1 MPSGNSPFFR
11 KLRII
16 RMKRLRIKRILSVV
30 LALLMIITVMPQ
42 SQVYVMAAQGSAS
55 LSNLG
60 NLGTVNIGNKSE
72 SGIWLKTKVN
82 GKAAFCLDLG
92 KSCHTGYVYESS
104 EERLSSDSKNKVTA
118 LKAQIGYWYAVTKKS
133 STMAWVYA
141 QCLIWGVEEGITSE
155 SGLKDIISQVK
166 KNTGYYSGNNLYSD
180 IFGGDATVYCDVIQ
194 WKYSGKADEKYVQ
207 RLMQV
212 TSGDEEV
219 EPDCIDKK
227 LRYRQR
233 ITLDK
238 TDEDGKPLSQ
248 VEFTL
253 EAKNVKELYSYKYN
267 GWGDAES
274 GDVDDDDTKFVAD
287 VLTDKNGRIT
297 FKFDYQLQSED
308 YYYYSDSDLEKMSTD
323 DKIKVKDDLK
333 SKGYKYANNL
343 TKEGAE
349 ELAEK
354 DLEKQ
359 LKEVN
364 NKYIL
369 REVNT
374 NNNNIIANGSI
385 AEGITVTIK
394 SDKSWTKVEGVW
406 PDTVNGKGNYAKAYQ
421 LSVTNKYKKVK
432 LTALKIDN
440 ETGNVAQGDATL
452 EGAVYGMYEDAGC
465 TKLMKKYMTDKNNQ
479 FETDYVRCGFDYY
492 LKEITPPT
500 GYLKNDKVYK
510 IHEDGKQYTAEYNS
524 AKTKQELGED
534 VIKGNVDITKI
545 MTNGAVGITKPE
557 INAEFQIYLAS
568 AGSYNKAKAT
578 EKDYLKTDAYGYAK
592 SKDLPYGTYI
602 VHQVKG
608 ADETEYVSDFY
619 VDVKENGKTY
629 KYILNNPSFTAYL
642 KVVKKDVQTKKTVLK
657 AGTTYQFFKVDENGK
672 ETIVKQSYSNGNKI
686 ETVDKFVTDE
696 SGEIITYKPL
706 AAGLYRIREVQGP
719 EGTYNENKFVD
730 IKITNKSYKT
740 AVDAEGNEYK
750 YAECEYFNNE
760 TYGKFTVEKTG
771 PSVAGFEEIKTTDV
785 LDNSIEG
792 NILNNKEFTYEDI
805 FLNDVV
811 FELYAKEDIV
821 TQDNQ
826 GTNWFD
832 AGEKVATITTG
843 KGAEFTKDCNGICS
857 YTVDKETGNV
867 TMNLPLGKYELKEIN
882 TIYGYVLPE
891 VNSWDLEFK
900 WNSQTEK
907 YVYDIS
913 GNTDNGILK
922 VKNELPKTY
931 ISIIKKDSKSEKAV
945 PGTVF
950 GFYSKDNIYDR
961 NGNVIVNAGEKI
973 ATVITDENGI
983 AKVPFSVPLMSEGYQ
998 KANVEGET
1006 PTAGTSNV
1014 TEKTTVTDENVEKQ
1028 TEAVTGEAAK
1038 EKAEGET
1045 TTETVT
1051 GEDETETKDEEVLDD
1066 VNAGLNSGD
1075 YFFLE
1080 ESISDSYFID
1090 EEPIFVHV
1098 EYKDQDTKV
1107 IKAEA
1112 VMENTQT
1119 EVEIDKMMIAS
1130 SVELSDCHLVVS
1142 DKDGNDIVS
1151 WISGD
1156 SESVII
1162 TEKAEEL
1169 GYENLAASVDEKG
1182 NIIVNGLLHGMEYT
1196 LSERKPA
1203 DGYVTASDIK
1213 FRLDK
1218 MVNDEG
1224 EVTTKVSVMDENGN
1238 YVNSNNNKVVMY
1250 DDTTKVEFSKT
1261 DITGEKE
1268 VPGCDLEVT
1277 DKDTGKVMDQWTST
1291 KHKHMTEG
1299 KYVVGKT
1306 YVMTEKRP
1314 ADGFVTADSVEF
1326 TIADTGKVQGVSMKD
1341 DTTKIEFSKIASDT
1355 KKMLPG
1361 AKYKVLDSK
1370 GKKVYEFTTTD
1381 KAVMIDGILKAG
1393 ETYTF
1398 VESKV
1403 PEHYKKAKDVKIT
1416 VKDTGKVRKVKAVDE
1431 RIPEVPNTP
1440 QTGAGRYGILFALL
1454 AMLGG
1459 LTTYSC
1465 IRVNHGKKRKDEE

>member
-1 MPSGNSPFFR
+1 
-11 KLRII
+11 
-16 RMKRLRIKRILSVV
+16 MKRLKRIMAMV
-30 LALLMIITVMPQ
+30 LAVIMSITVLPQ
-42 SQVYVMAAQGSAS
+42 QAVNAATGYAS
-55 LSNLG
+55 LSNIG
-60 NLGTVNIGNKSE
+60 QLGTVNIGSKSE
-72 SGIWLKTKVN
+72 SGTWLKTMVN
-82 GKAAFCLDLG
+82 GKAVFCLDLG
-92 KSCHTGYVYESS
+92 KACHTGDVYVSS
-104 EERLSSDSKNKVTA
+104 TSEISSDSSSAKNAVEA
-118 LKAQIGYWYAVTKKS
+118 KAGYWYAYVKKKANK
-133 STMAWVYA
+133 AWVYA
-141 QCLIWGVEEGITSE
+141 QCLIWSAEEGRTSE
-155 SGLKDIISQVK
+155 SQLKDVIKQVRS
-166 KNTGYYSGNNLYSD
+166 NTGYYNDKSVDEIYNQ
-180 IFGGDATVYCDVIQ
+180 IFKIDHVVTCSISKWTSSAYARQV
-194 WKYSGKADEKYVQ
+194 
-207 RLMQV
+207 LMEINS
-212 TSGDEEV
+212 TDEE
-219 EPDCIDKK
+219 IDYKYYPLNK
-227 LRYRQR
+227 TQRYRQR
-233 ITLDK
+233 ITITK
-238 TDEDGKPLSQ
+238 TDEDGKALPKVKFSL
-248 VEFTL
+248 V
-253 EAKNVKELYSYKYN
+253 AKNVKELYSFKFN
-267 GWGDAES
+267 GWGEAE
-274 GDVDDDDTKFVAD
+274 GDEVDEDQSRFEIEA
-287 VLTDKNGRIT
+287 LTDSNGKIT
-297 FKFDYQLQSED
+297 YKFDYQIQSED
-308 YYYYSDSDLEKMSTD
+308 YYYCNA
-323 DKIKVKDDLK
+323 DDLK
-333 SKGYKYANNL
+333 DMSDTAKKELKAELDDEGYKYASDL
-343 TKEGAE
+343 SKSGAE
-349 ELAEK
+349 KLVES
-354 DLEKQ
+354 DLKKQ
-359 LKEVN
+359 RDDIS
-364 NKYIL
+364 NKYVIKEL
-369 REVNT
+369 DTGNE
-374 NNNNIIANGSI
+374 NIIATGSI
-385 AEGITVTIK
+385 AEGMTITIK
-394 SDKSWTKVEGVW
+394 SDKSWTKVDGAW
-406 PDTVNGKGNYAKAYQ
+406 PDTANGKGDYVKAYQ
-421 LSVTNKYKKVK
+421 LPLTNKYKKVN
-432 LTALKIDN
+432 LTALKKDN
-440 ETGNVAQGDATL
+440 ETGTVAQGDATL
-452 EGAVYGMYEDAGC
+452 EGAVYGMYSDKAC
-465 TKLMKKYMTDKNNQ
+465 TKLMKQYKTDKNCQ
-479 FETDYVRCGFDYY
+479 FETDFVRCGTDYY

-500 GYLKNDKVYK
+500 GYLKNDKVYT
-510 IHEDGKQYTAEYNS
+510 IHENGQQYTAEYNS
-524 AKTKQELGED
+524 AKTKLELGED
-534 VIKGNVDITKI
+534 VIKGNVDIIKI

-557 INAEFQIYLAS
+557 ANAEFQIYLTS
-568 AGSYNKAKAT
+568 AGSYEKAKAA
-578 EKDYLKTDAYGYAK
+578 EKDYLKTNADGYAK

-642 KVVKKDVQTKKTVLK
+642 KVVKKDAQTKKTVLK
-657 AGTTYQFFKVDENGK
+657 AGTTYQIFKVDENGK
-672 ETIVKQSYSNGNKI
+672 ETVVKQSFSNGNKI

-706 AAGLYRIREVQGP
+706 AAGNYRIREVQGP

-750 YAECEYFNNE
+750 YAECEYYNNE

-771 PSVAGFEEIKTTDV
+771 PSVKGFEETKASDKSFDSTEM
-785 LDNSIEG
+785 LNNSMSE

-805 FLNDVV
+805 FLKDVV

-826 GTNWFD
+826 NTNWFD

-843 KGAEFTKDCNGICS
+843 KGAEFTKGCNGICS

-867 TMNLPLGKYELKEIN
+867 TMNLPLGKYELKEAN
-882 TIYGYVLPE
+882 TVYGYVLPE
-891 VNSWDLEFK
+891 VNSWNLEFK

-913 GNTDNGILK
+913 GNTENGILK
-922 VKNELPKTY
+922 VKNELAQTD
-931 ISIIKKDSKSEKAV
+931 ISIVKKDKKSEKAV
-945 PGTVF
+945 PGTIF
-950 GFYSKDNIYDR
+950 GFYSKDNIYDKD
-961 NGNVIVNAGEKI
+961 GNIIVKAGEKI
-973 ATVITDENGI
+973 ATVMTDENGV

-998 KANVEGET
+998 KADNNGET
-1006 PTAGTSNV
+1006 PTVGDDAS
-1014 TEKTTVTDENVEKQ
+1014 EETTVTDENVEKQ
-1028 TEAVTGEAAK
+1028 TEAVK
-1038 EKAEGET
+1038 EKAAVET
-1045 TTETVT
+1045 TTESVT
-1051 GEDETETKDEEVLDD
+1051 GEDETKVNDNENVSDD
-1066 VNAGLNSGD
+1066 VNIGLNSGD

-1090 EEPIFVHV
+1090 EEPVFVHV

-1130 SVELSDCHLVVS
+1130 SVELKDCHLAVT
-1142 DKDGNDIVS
+1142 DKEGNDIVS
-1151 WISGD
+1151 WISGNA
-1156 SESVII
+1156 ESVVI

-1169 GYENLAASVDEKG
+1169 GYENLAASIDEKG
-1182 NIIVNGLLHGMEYT
+1182 NIIVKGLLHDMEYT

-1218 MVNDEG
+1218 MVTDEG

-1238 YVNSNNNKVVMY
+1238 YVDSNNNKVVMY

-1277 DKDTGKVMDQWTST
+1277 DKETGNVMDQWTST
-1291 KHKHMTEG
+1291 KHKHVVEG

-1326 TIADTGKVQGVSMKD
+1326 TIADTGEVQGVSMKD

-1355 KKMLPG
+1355 KKLLPG

-1370 GKKVYEFTTTD
+1370 GKKVYEFTTSD
-1381 KAVMIDGILKAG
+1381 KAVMLDGILKAG

-1398 VESKV
+1398 VEAKA

-1416 VKDTGKVRKVKAVDE
+1416 VKDTGRVQKVKAVDE

-1440 QTGAGRYGILFALL
+1440 QTGAGRYGMLFALL

>member
-1 MPSGNSPFFR
+1 MRNKF
-11 KLRII
+11 
-16 RMKRLRIKRILSVV
+16 KRILSVV
-30 LALLMIITVMPQ
+30 LALLMFLTVIPQ
-42 SQVYVMAAQGSAS
+42 SQVSVMAAQGTAS

-60 NLGTVNIGNKSE
+60 KLGTVNIGSKSE
-72 SGIWLKTKVN
+72 SGTWLKTKVN
-82 GKAAFCLDLG
+82 GKATFCRDLG

-104 EERLSSDSKNKVTA
+104 EERLSSDSKNKATA
-118 LKAQIGYWYAVTKKS
+118 LKAQIGYWYAVTMKS
-133 STMAWVYA
+133 ANKAWVYA

-166 KNTGYYSGNNLYSD
+166 KNTGYYSDDNIYSD
-180 IFGGDATVYCDVIQ
+180 IFGGDTTVYCDVIQ

-212 TSGDEEV
+212 TSGDEEI
-219 EPDCIDKK
+219 EPDSIDKK
-227 LRYRQR
+227 VRYRQR

-248 VEFTL
+248 VEFKL
-253 EAKNVKELYSYKYN
+253 EAKNIKELYSYKYN

-287 VLTDKNGRIT
+287 VLTDSNGRIT

-308 YYYYSDSDLEKMSTD
+308 YFYYSNSDLEKMSSD
-323 DKIKVKDDLK
+323 DKKKAKEELK
-333 SKGYKYANNL
+333 NSGLKYASDL
-343 TKEGAE
+343 TKKGAE

-354 DLEKQ
+354 DLEQQ
-359 LKEVN
+359 LKEIN
-364 NKYIL
+364 NQYIV

-374 NNNNIIANGSI
+374 NNDNIIATGSI
-385 AEGITVTIK
+385 AQGMTITIK
-394 SDKSWTKVEGVW
+394 SDKSWTKVDGSW
-406 PDTVNGKGNYAKAYQ
+406 PDTANGKGDYEKAYQ
-421 LSVTNKYKKVK
+421 LDVTNKYKKVK
-432 LTALKIDN
+432 VTAVKLDE
-440 ETGNVAQGDATL
+440 ETGKTAQGDATL
-452 EGAVYGMYEDAGC
+452 EGAVYGMYSDKAC
-465 TKLMKKYMTDKNNQ
+465 TKLMKQYKTGKNGQ
-479 FETDYVRCGFDYY
+479 FETDYVRCGSDYY

-500 GYLKNDKVYK
+500 GYLKNDTVYTV
-510 IHEDGKQYTAEYNS
+510 HEDGKEYTAEYNK
-524 AKTKQELGED
+524 AKKDYEVKD
-534 VIKGNVDITKI
+534 KVIKGNVDITKI

-557 INAEFQIYLAS
+557 ANAEFQIYLAS
-568 AGSYNKAKAT
+568 AGSYDNAKAA
-578 EKDYLKTDAYGYAK
+578 ERDYLKTNADGYAK

-657 AGTTYQFFKVDENGK
+657 AGTTYQIFKVDENGK
-672 ETIVKQSYSNGNKI
+672 ETIVKQSYSNGNKM

-706 AAGLYRIREVQGP
+706 AAGTYRIREVQGP

-750 YAECEYFNNE
+750 YAECEYYNNE
-760 TYGKFTVEKTG
+760 TYGKFTIEKTG
-771 PSVAGFEEIKTTDV
+771 PSVKGFEEDKTAGESLNGADV
-785 LDNSIEG
+785 LQNSMQE
-792 NILNNKEFTYEDI
+792 NILNNKVFTYENI
-805 FLNDVV
+805 FLNNVV

-843 KGAEFTKDCNGICS
+843 KGAEFTKSCKGICS
-857 YTVDKETGNV
+857 YTVDKETGDI
-867 TMNLPLGKYELKEIN
+867 TLNLPLGKYELREVN
-882 TIYGYVLPE
+882 TLYGFVLPE

-900 WNSQTEK
+900 WNNQTEK

-913 GNTDNGILK
+913 ENTEEGVLK
-922 VKNELPKTY
+922 VKNELPKTD
-931 ISIIKKDSKSEKAV
+931 ISIVKKDSKSEKAV
-945 PGTVF
+945 PGTRF

-961 NGNVIVNAGEKI
+961 NGNVIVAAGEKI
-973 ATVITDENGI
+973 VTVITDENGV
-983 AKVPFSVPLMSEGYQ
+983 ATVPFSVPLMSEGYV
-998 KANVEGET
+998 KENIGEEIPTEENTTTAEETTAEGT
-1006 PTAGTSNV
+1006 TA
-1014 TEKTTVTDENVEKQ
+1014 EAQ
-1028 TEAVTGEAAK
+1028 TEAVTSEAA
-1038 EKAEGET
+1038 T
-1045 TTETVT
+1045 
-1051 GEDETETKDEEVLDD
+1051 DEAPTLNAGGVDNSENED

-1090 EEPIFVHV
+1090 EEPVFVHV
-1098 EYKDQDTKV
+1098 EYKDQETKV

-1119 EVEIDKMMIAS
+1119 EVEIDKMIIAS
-1130 SVELSDCHLVVS
+1130 STELPNCHLVVT
-1142 DKDGNDIVS
+1142 DKEGNEIVS
-1151 WISGD
+1151 WVSGNA
-1156 SESVII
+1156 ESVAI

-1169 GYENLAASVDEKG
+1169 GYKNLSASIDEKG
-1182 NIIVNGLLHGMEYT
+1182 NIIVNGLLHDMEYT
-1196 LSERKPA
+1196 LSEKKPA

-1218 MVNDEG
+1218 KVSDEG
-1224 EVTTKVSVMDENGN
+1224 EITTEVFVMDENGT
-1238 YVNSNNNKVVMY
+1238 YVDCNSNKVVMY

-1268 VPGCDLEVT
+1268 VPGCELEVT
-1277 DKDTGKVMDQWTST
+1277 DKETGKVMDQWTST
-1291 KHKHMTEG
+1291 KHKHVIEG

-1314 ADGFVTADSVEF
+1314 AGGFVTASDVEF
-1326 TIADTGKVQGVSMKD
+1326 TVSDTGKVQSVSMKD

-1355 KKMLPG
+1355 KKLLPG

-1381 KAVMIDGILKAG
+1381 KAVMLDGILKAG

-1398 VESKV
+1398 VEEQA
-1403 PEHYKKAKDVKIT
+1403 PEHYKKAKNVKIT
-1416 VKDTGKVRKVKAVDE
+1416 VKDTGKVQKVKAVDE
-1431 RIPEVPNTP
+1431 RIPEVPDTP

-1454 AMLGG
+1454 AMFGM

-1465 IRVNHGKKRKDEE
+1465 IRINHGKKRKDEK

>member
-1 MPSGNSPFFR
+1 MRN
-11 KLRII
+11 KL
-16 RMKRLRIKRILSVV
+16 KRILSAM
-30 LALLMIITVMPQ
+30 LALLMLLTVIPQ
-42 SQVYVMAAQGSAS
+42 SQVSVLAAQGTAS

-60 NLGTVNIGNKSE
+60 NLGTVNIGSKSE
-72 SGIWLKTKVN
+72 SGTWLKTKVN
-82 GKAAFCLDLG
+82 GKAVFCRDLG

-104 EERLSSDSKNKVTA
+104 EERLWSDSKNKATA
-118 LKAQIGYWYAVTKKS
+118 LKAEIGYWYAVSKKS
-133 STMAWVYA
+133 SNMAWVYA

-166 KNTGYYSGNNLYSD
+166 KNTGYYSNDNIYSA
-180 IFGGDATVYCDVIQ
+180 IFGNDDIVYCDVIQ
-194 WKYSGKADEKYVQ
+194 WKYSGKTDEKYVQ

-212 TSGDEEV
+212 VSGDEEV
-219 EPDCIDKK
+219 ETDCIDKK
-227 LRYRQR
+227 IRYRQR

-238 TDEDGKPLSQ
+238 TDEDKKPLSQ

-253 EAKNVKELYSYKYN
+253 EAKNIKELYSYKYN
-267 GWGDAES
+267 GWGDVES

-287 VLTDKNGRIT
+287 VLTDSNGRIT

-308 YYYYSDSDLEKMSTD
+308 YFYYSNSDLEKMSSD
-323 DKIKVKDDLK
+323 DKKKAKDDLK
-333 SKGYKYANNL
+333 NKGYKYASDL
-343 TKEGAE
+343 TKKGAE

-359 LKEVN
+359 LKEIN
-364 NKYIL
+364 NKYIV

-374 NNNNIIANGSI
+374 NNDNIIATGSI
-385 AEGITVTIK
+385 AEGMTITIK
-394 SDKSWTKVEGVW
+394 SDKSWTKVDGAW
-406 PDTVNGKGNYAKAYQ
+406 PDTANGKGDYEKAYQ
-421 LSVTNKYKKVK
+421 LDVTNKYKKVK
-432 LTALKIDN
+432 VTAVKLDE
-440 ETGNVAQGDATL
+440 ETGKVAQGDATL
-452 EGAVYGMYEDAGC
+452 EDAVYGMYSDKAC
-465 TKLMKKYMTDKNNQ
+465 TKLMKQYKTDKNGQ
-479 FETDYVRCGFDYY
+479 FETDYVRCGSDYY

-500 GYLKNDKVYK
+500 GYLKNDTVYTV
-510 IHEDGKQYTAEYNS
+510 HEDGKEYTAEYNK
-524 AKTKQELGED
+524 AKKDYEVKD
-534 VIKGNVDITKI
+534 KVIKGNVDITKI

-557 INAEFQIYLAS
+557 ANAEFQIYLAS
-568 AGSYNKAKAT
+568 AGGYDKAKAA
-578 EKDYLKTDAYGYAK
+578 ERDYLKTNADGYAK

-642 KVVKKDVQTKKTVLK
+642 KVVKKDAQTKKTVLK
-657 AGTTYQFFKVDENGK
+657 AGTTYQIFKVDKNGK
-672 ETIVKQSYSNGNKI
+672 ETIVKQSYSNGNKM

-740 AVDAEGNEYK
+740 AVDEEGNEYK
-750 YAECEYFNNE
+750 YAECEYYNNE
-760 TYGKFTVEKTG
+760 TYGKFTIEKKG
-771 PSVAGFEEIKTTDV
+771 PSITGFGEAKTTGASFNSADV
-785 LDNSIEG
+785 LQNNMQG

-811 FELYAKEDIV
+811 FELYAKDDIV

-843 KGAEFTKDCNGICS
+843 KGAEFTKGCKGICS
-857 YTVDKETGNV
+857 YTVDEATGNV
-867 TMNLPLGKYELKEIN
+867 TLNLPLGKYELKEVN
-882 TIYGYVLPE
+882 TLYGFVLLE

-900 WNSQTEK
+900 WNNQTEK

-913 GNTDNGILK
+913 GNTENGILK
-922 VKNELPKTY
+922 VKNELAQTD
-931 ISIIKKDSKSEKAV
+931 ISIVKKDGKTKNAV
-945 PGTVF
+945 PGTIF

-961 NGNVIVNAGEKI
+961 NGNVIVAAGEKI
-973 ATVITDENGI
+973 ATVITDENGV
-983 AKVPFSVPLMSEGYQ
+983 ATVPFSVPLMSEGYA
-998 KANVEGET
+998 KENIAGEASTVGDTTISEETTISGATVEEQR
-1006 PTAGTSNV
+1006 
-1014 TEKTTVTDENVEKQ
+1014 ETVTDEAT
-1028 TEAVTGEAAK
+1028 TEA
-1038 EKAEGET
+1038 
-1045 TTETVT
+1045 
-1051 GEDETETKDEEVLDD
+1051 GEDVSENVDD
-1066 VNAGLNSGD
+1066 INGGLNSGD

-1080 ESISDSYFID
+1080 ESISDSYFIE
-1090 EEPIFVHV
+1090 EEPVFVHV

-1107 IKAEA
+1107 IGAEA

-1119 EVEIDKMMIAS
+1119 EVEIDKMIIAS
-1130 SVELSDCHLVVS
+1130 SIELPNCHLVVT
-1142 DKDGNDIVS
+1142 DKDNNEIIS
-1151 WISGD
+1151 WISGNA
-1156 SESVII
+1156 ESVVI

-1169 GYENLAASVDEKG
+1169 GYKNLSASIDEKG
-1182 NIIVNGLLHGMEYT
+1182 NIIVNGLLHDMEYT

-1218 MVNDEG
+1218 KVSDEG
-1224 EVTTKVSVMDENGN
+1224 EVTTEVFVADENGN
-1238 YVNSNNNKVVMY
+1238 YVDSNNNKVVMY

-1268 VPGCDLEVT
+1268 VPGCELEVT
-1277 DKDTGKVMDQWTST
+1277 DKETGKVMDQWTST
-1291 KHKHMTEG
+1291 KHKHVIEG
-1299 KYVVGKT
+1299 KYVAGKT

-1314 ADGFVTADSVEF
+1314 ADGFVTASNVEF
-1326 TIADTGKVQGVSMKD
+1326 TVSDTGEVQGVSMKD

-1355 KKMLPG
+1355 KKLLPG

-1381 KAVMIDGILKAG
+1381 KAVMLDGILKAG

-1398 VESKV
+1398 VEEQA

-1416 VKDTGKVRKVKAVDE
+1416 VKNTGKVQKVKAVDE
-1431 RIPEVPNTP
+1431 RIPEVPDTP
-1440 QTGAGRYGILFALL
+1440 QTGSGRYGILFALL
-1454 AMLGG
+1454 AMFGV

-1465 IRVNHGKKRKDEE
+1465 IRINHGKKREDEE

>member
-1 MPSGNSPFFR
+1 MRN
-11 KLRII
+11 KL
-16 RMKRLRIKRILSVV
+16 KRILSAM
-30 LALLMIITVMPQ
+30 LALLMFLTVIPQ
-42 SQVYVMAAQGSAS
+42 SQVAVVAAQGTAS

-60 NLGTVNIGNKSE
+60 NLGTVNIGSKSE
-72 SGIWLKTKVN
+72 SGNWLKTKVN
-82 GKAAFCLDLG
+82 GKAVFCRDLG

-104 EERLSSDSKNKVTA
+104 EERLWSDSKNKATA
-118 LKAQIGYWYAVTKKS
+118 LEAQIGYWYAVSKKS
-133 STMAWVYA
+133 SNMAWVYA

-166 KNTGYYSGNNLYSD
+166 KNTGYYSNDNIYSA
-180 IFGGDATVYCDVIQ
+180 IFGNDDTVYCDVIQ
-194 WKYSGKADEKYVQ
+194 WKYSGKTDEKYVQ

-212 TSGDEEV
+212 VSGEEEV

-227 LRYRQR
+227 IRYRQR

-238 TDEDGKPLSQ
+238 TDEDKNPLSQ

-253 EAKNVKELYSYKYN
+253 EAKNIKELYSYKYN
-267 GWGDAES
+267 GWGDVES

-287 VLTDKNGRIT
+287 VLTDSNGRIT

-308 YYYYSDSDLEKMSTD
+308 YFYYSNSDLEKMSSD
-323 DKIKVKDDLK
+323 DKKKAKDDLK
-333 SKGYKYANNL
+333 NKGYKYASDL
-343 TKEGAE
+343 TKKGAE

-359 LKEVN
+359 FKEIN
-364 NKYIL
+364 NQYIV

-374 NNNNIIANGSI
+374 NNDNIIATGSI
-385 AEGITVTIK
+385 VEGMTITIK
-394 SDKSWTKVEGVW
+394 SDKSWTKVDGAW
-406 PDTVNGKGNYAKAYQ
+406 QDTANGKGDYEKAYQ
-421 LSVTNKYKKVK
+421 LDVTNKFKKVK
-432 LTALKIDN
+432 VTDVKLDE
-440 ETGNVAQGDATL
+440 ETGKVAQGDATL
-452 EGAVYGMYEDAGC
+452 EGAAYGMYSDKAC
-465 TKLMKKYMTDKNNQ
+465 TKLMKQYKTDKNGQ
-479 FETDYVRCGFDYY
+479 FETDYVRCGADYY

-500 GYLKNDKVYK
+500 GYLKNDTVYTV
-510 IHEDGKQYTAEYNS
+510 HEDGKEYTAEYNK
-524 AKTKQELGED
+524 AKKDYEVND
-534 VIKGNVDITKI
+534 KVIKGNVDITKI

-557 INAEFQIYLAS
+557 ANAEFQIYLAS
-568 AGSYNKAKAT
+568 AGSYDKAKAA
-578 EKDYLKTDAYGYAK
+578 EREYLKTNADGYAK

-608 ADETEYVSDFY
+608 ADETEYVSDFL

-642 KVVKKDVQTKKTVLK
+642 KVVKKDAQTKKTVLK
-657 AGTTYQFFKVDENGK
+657 AGTTYQIFKVDESGK

-750 YAECEYFNNE
+750 YAECEYYNNE
-760 TYGKFTVEKTG
+760 TYGKFTIEKTG
-771 PSVAGFEEIKTTDV
+771 PSVKEFGDVKTTDMLFNSADV
-785 LDNSIEG
+785 LKNSVQE

-811 FELYAKEDIV
+811 FELYAKEDVV

-832 AGEKVATITTG
+832 AGEKVGTITTG
-843 KGAEFTKDCNGICS
+843 KGAEFTKSCKGICS
-857 YTVDKETGNV
+857 YSVDKETGNV
-867 TMNLPLGKYELKEIN
+867 TLNLPLGKYELKEVN
-882 TIYGYVLPE
+882 TLYGFVLPE

-900 WNSQTEK
+900 WNNQTEK

-913 GNTDNGILK
+913 GNTENGILK
-922 VKNELPKTY
+922 VKNELAQTD
-931 ISIIKKDSKSEKAV
+931 ISIVKKDSKTEKAV
-945 PGTVF
+945 PGTRF

-961 NGNVIVNAGEKI
+961 NGNVIVAAGEKI
-973 ATVITDENGI
+973 AAVITDENGV
-983 AKVPFSVPLMSEGYQ
+983 ATVPFSVPLMSEGYVRENIFGE
-998 KANVEGET
+998 APTVENDTTTEE
-1006 PTAGTSNV
+1006 PTTSGATV
-1014 TEKTTVTDENVEKQ
+1014 EEQTETVTDE
-1028 TEAVTGEAAK
+1028 
-1038 EKAEGET
+1038 T
-1045 TTETVT
+1045 TTEA
-1051 GEDETETKDEEVLDD
+1051 GEDVSESVHD

-1080 ESISDSYFID
+1080 ESISDSYFIE
-1090 EEPIFVHV
+1090 EEPVFVHV

-1119 EVEIDKMMIAS
+1119 EVEIDKMIIAS
-1130 SVELSDCHLVVS
+1130 SMELPNCHLVVT
-1142 DKDGNDIVS
+1142 DKDNNEIIS
-1151 WISGD
+1151 WISGNAD
-1156 SESVII
+1156 SVVI

-1169 GYENLAASVDEKG
+1169 GYKNLSASIDEKG
-1182 NIIVNGLLHGMEYT
+1182 NIIVNGLLHDMEYT

-1218 MVNDEG
+1218 KVSDEG
-1224 EVTTKVSVMDENGN
+1224 EVTTEVLVSDENRN
-1238 YVNSNNNKVVMY
+1238 YVDSNSNKVVMY

-1268 VPGCDLEVT
+1268 VPGCELEVT
-1277 DKDTGKVMDQWTST
+1277 DKETGKVMDQWTST
-1291 KHKHMTEG
+1291 KHKHVIEG

-1314 ADGFVTADSVEF
+1314 ADGFVTASDVEF
-1326 TIADTGKVQGVSMKD
+1326 TVSDTGEVQGVSMKD

-1355 KKMLPG
+1355 KKLLPG

-1370 GKKVYEFTTTD
+1370 GKKVYEFITSD
-1381 KAVMIDGILKAG
+1381 KEVMIDSILKAG

-1398 VESKV
+1398 VEEQA

-1416 VKDTGKVRKVKAVDE
+1416 VKDTGKVQKVKAVDE
-1431 RIPEVPNTP
+1431 RIPEVPDTP

-1454 AMLGG
+1454 AMLGM

-1465 IRVNHGKKRKDEE
+1465 IRINYGKKREDEE